1 MDYVKI
7 DSIRYQG
14 WTLYACTSGENRWL
28 ASAVIGKGRARTRN
42 FRCVLHEQILSYE
55 GSGEAATEAVKV
67 LWDFIDETRETAES
81 FFDKRGR
88 FIGEVES
95 NQHYVWVRDKN
106 GDSRFHA
113 EDRKSL
119 IKLLREY
126 RKLPKR

>member
-55 GSGEAATEAVKV
+55 GSGEAATRAVAL
-67 LWDFIDETRETAES
+67 LWNKIDETREAAES

-88 FIGEVES
+88 FIGEIEPHRMGVCV
-95 NQHYVWVRDKN
+95 QRD
-106 GDSRFHA
+106 GEVLFSSRN
-113 EDRKSL
+113 EESL
-119 IKLLREY
+119 IKQLREY
-126 RKLPKR
+126 RKLPKRT